1 MPAISQPMLDKLAEY
16 QILRQ
21 GSEAEVISDIHQDQH
36 NIQKYATDGVFV
48 FVFVFVFV
56 LAYVFVDCGV
66 DEGRPKVGSGRG

>member
-21 GSEAEVISDIHQDQH
+21 GSEAEAISDIHQDQH
-36 NIQKYATDGVFV
+36 NIQKFATDGVFV

-56 LAYVFVDCGV
+56 
-66 DEGRPKVGSGRG
+66 GRSGCRAPPERLFH